1 MFNFSL
7 KNKMLLLA
15 VLPMATVVL
24 LLMLL
29 IYSQMRAM
37 GEQEVTQFRADMMQ
51 EKQDALEHHVAIAVS
66 AVAPYMTGNALDVT
80 QLEAAKAVIRAMKF
94 SDDGYMFVYDLDGV
108 NIVHGSNQALEGRN
122 LIDLKDPNG
131 VFLIRELIAAGKKGG
146 GFVTYMWDEKTR
158 GGLTPKL
165 GYAAAMNN
173 NRWIIGSGFYIDDI
187 DRRVA
192 GKEEQISERIRDT
205 LLMIIGGA
213 IVLLVLVVLLA
224 LFVANMVVKPLQKAS
239 AALIDIGQG
248 EGDLTQRL
256 QIETA
261 DEVGEVARG
270 FNEFAQ
276 KIQQLVSEVKQAVTA
291 LSHSASTMQQ
301 IVSLTDQDAGTQK
314 AETTQVAA
322 AVYEMSTAVQEV
334 ASSAGLAASAA
345 QDADKEAVG
354 GQQSVAQTISSIN
367 KLAEEVNTAGD
378 AIEKLGANAD
388 QIGSVV
394 NVIRGIAEQTNLLA
408 LNAAI
413 EAARA
418 GEQGRGFAVVA
429 DEVRTLA
436 TRTQQSTNEIQQMI
450 NLFQQGTK
458 DAVQV
463 MQRGREQSIQTVA
476 QADQARESL
485 QTITKSVST
494 ITQMNI
500 QIATAAEEQTAVAG
514 DISRSIHEIAQL
526 ADQAANNASQL
537 ASSTGELT
545 ELERRL
551 SALVQRFKV

>member
-1 MFNFSL
+1 
-7 KNKMLLLA
+7 LLA
-15 VLPMATVVL
+15 VLPMVVVVL
-24 LLMLL
+24 ALMLL

-37 GEQEVTQFRADMMQ
+37 GEEEITQFRADMLQ
-51 EKQDALEHHVAIAVS
+51 EKQDALEHHVAIATS
-66 AVAPYMTGNALDVT
+66 AVAPYFSSGSPDAG

-173 NRWIIGSGFYIDDI
+173 NSWIIGSGFYIDDI
-187 DRRVA
+187 DRRVT
-192 GKEEQISERIRDT
+192 EQQLQISQRIRDT
-205 LLMIIGGA
+205 LLLIIGGA
-213 IVLLVLVVLLA
+213 LVLLVLVVLLA
-224 LFVANMVVKPLQKAS
+224 LFVANLVVQPLQKAS
-239 AALIDIGQG
+239 AALINIGQG

-256 QIETA
+256 PVETA

-276 KIQQLVSEVKQAVTA
+276 KIQQLVSEVKQAVLA

-301 IVSLTDQDAGTQK
+301 IVSLTDKDASTQK

-322 AVYEMSTAVQEV
+322 AVYQMSTAVQEV
-334 ASSAGLAASAA
+334 ASSAGSAASAA

-378 AIEKLGANAD
+378 TIEKLGANAD

-463 MQRGREQSIQTVA
+463 MQRGREQSLQTVA
-476 QADQARESL
+476 QADKASESL

-500 QIATAAEEQTAVAG
+500 QIATAAEQQTAVAE
-514 DISRSIHEIAQL
+514 DISRSIHQIAQL
-526 ADQAANNASQL
+526 ADQAANNASEL
-537 ASSTGELT
+537 ATSTGELT
-545 ELERRL
+545 GLEQRL
-551 SALVQRFKV
+551 SALVSRFRV

>member
-15 VLPMATVVL
+15 VLPMLTVVL
-24 LLMLL
+24 ALMLL
-29 IYSQMRAM
+29 VYSQMRAL
-37 GEQEVTQFRADMMQ
+37 GQEEVQQFRADMMQ
-51 EKQDALEHHVAIAVS
+51 EKRAALEHHVAIAAT
-66 AVAPYMTGNALDVT
+66 AVAPYIDNAAPT
-80 QLEAAKAVIRAMKF
+80 AEQLEAAKAVLRAMKF
-94 SDDGYMFVYDLDGV
+94 SDDGYMFVYDLQGV

-131 VFLIRELIAAGKKGG
+131 ILLIRDLIDAGKQGG
-146 GFVTYMWDEKTR
+146 GFVEYMWDEKTR

-165 GYAAAMNN
+165 GYATAIYAK
-173 NRWIIGSGFYIDDI
+173 RWILGSGFYIDDI

-192 GKEEQISERIRDT
+192 QQQTEISSRIRNT
-205 LLMIIGGA
+205 LLMIVGSA
-213 IVLLVLVVLLA
+213 IVLLALVIALA
-224 LFVANMVVKPLQKAS
+224 LFVANLVIKPLHNAS
-239 AALIDIGQG
+239 AALINIGQG

-256 QIETA
+256 QVDTA

-276 KIQQLVSEVKQAVTA
+276 KIQQLISEVKQVVAA
-291 LSHSASTMQQ
+291 LSHAASTMQQ
-301 IVSLTDQDAGTQK
+301 IVQLTDNDAGTQK

-322 AVYEMSTAVQEV
+322 AVYQMSTAVQEV
-334 ASSAGLAASAA
+334 ATSAGLAATAA
-345 QDADKEAVG
+345 QEADKEAGG
-354 GQQSVAQTISSIN
+354 GQQSVAQTIASIN
-367 KLAEEVNTAGD
+367 KLADEVNSAGD
-378 AIEKLGANAD
+378 TIEKLGVDAD

-450 NLFQQGTK
+450 NQFQQGTK
-458 DAVQV
+458 EAVLV
-463 MQRGREQSIQTVA
+463 MQRGKEQSVQTVA
-476 QADQARESL
+476 QADKASESL

-500 QIATAAEEQTAVAG
+500 QIATAAEQQTAVAA

-526 ADQAANNASQL
+526 ADQAANNASEL
-537 ASSTGELT
+537 AKSTGELT
-545 ELERRL
+545 GLEQRL
-551 SALVQRFKV
+551 SVLVSRFRV

>member
-66 AVAPYMTGNALDVT
+66 AVAPYMTGNALDAT

-192 GKEEQISERIRDT
+192 AKEEQISERIRDT

-354 GQQSVAQTISSIN
+354 GQQSVAQTINSIN

>member
-1 MFNFSL
+1 MFNFKL

-15 VLPMATVVL
+15 VLPIVTVVL
-24 LLMLL
+24 ALMLL
-29 IYSQMRAM
+29 IYSQMRSM
-37 GEQEVTQFRADMMQ
+37 GEAEVVQFRADMMH
-51 EKQDALEHHVAIAVS
+51 EKQNALEHHVAIAIT
-66 AVAPYMTGNALDVT
+66 AVAPYFSGGEPSAEQLD
-80 QLEAAKAVIRAMKF
+80 AAKAVIRAMKF
-94 SDDGYMFVYDLDGV
+94 SDDGYMFVYDLAGV
-108 NIVHGSNQALEGRN
+108 NIVHGSNAALEGRN
-122 LIDLKDPNG
+122 LIELKDPNG
-131 VFLIRELIAAGKKGG
+131 VLLIRDLIEAGKKGG

-165 GYAAAMNN
+165 GYAAPMYN
-173 NRWIIGSGFYIDDI
+173 NRWILGSGFYIDDI

-192 GKEEQISERIRDT
+192 EQEIQISERIRNT
-205 LLMIIGGA
+205 LLLIIGGA

-224 LFVANMVVKPLQKAS
+224 LFVANLVVSPLQKAS
-239 AALIDIGQG
+239 AALINIGQG

-256 QIETA
+256 QVETS

-276 KIQQLVSEVKQAVTA
+276 KIQQLVNEVKQAVLA

-301 IVSLTDQDAGTQK
+301 IVRLTDQDAGRQK

-322 AVYEMSTAVQEV
+322 AVYQMSTAVQEV
-334 ASSAGLAASAA
+334 AGSAGLAASAA
-345 QDADKEAVG
+345 QEADKEAVG
-354 GQQSVAQTISSIN
+354 GQQSVSLTISSIN
-367 KLAEEVNTAGD
+367 KLADDVNRAGD

-450 NLFQQGTK
+450 DLFQQGTR

-463 MQRGREQSIQTVA
+463 MQRGKEQSLQTVA
-476 QADQARESL
+476 QADKASESL

-500 QIATAAEEQTAVAG
+500 QIATAAEQQTAVAT

-526 ADQAANNASQL
+526 ADQAANNASEL
-537 ASSTGELT
+537 AKSTDELGT
-545 ELERRL
+545 IEQRL
-551 SALVQRFKV
+551 SALVQRFRV

>member
-1 MFNFSL
+1 MFNFTL

-15 VLPMATVVL
+15 VLPMLTVVL
-24 LLMLL
+24 ALMLL
-29 IYSQMRAM
+29 VYSQMRTM
-37 GEQEVTQFRADMMQ
+37 GKAEVIQFRADMMQ
-51 EKQDALEHHVAIAVS
+51 EKRTALEHHVAIAITAVEPYFS
-66 AVAPYMTGNALDVT
+66 AGSPDDA

-94 SDDGYMFVYDLDGV
+94 SDDGYMFVYDLQGV
-108 NIVHGSNQALEGRN
+108 NIVHGSNAALEGRN
-122 LIDLKDPNG
+122 LIDLKDPDG
-131 VFLIRELIAAGKKGG
+131 VLLIRELIDAAKKGG

-165 GYAAAMNN
+165 GYAAAMYN
-173 NRWIIGSGFYIDDI
+173 NRWVLGSGFYIDDI
-187 DRRVA
+187 DRRVVA
-192 GKEEQISERIRDT
+192 QEAQISERIRNT
-205 LLMIIGGA
+205 LLMIVGSA
-213 IVLLVLVVLLA
+213 VVLLGLVIVLA
-224 LFVANMVVKPLQKAS
+224 LFVARLVIKPLHNAS
-239 AALIDIGQG
+239 AALINIGQG

-256 QIETA
+256 QVDTA

-276 KIQQLVSEVKQAVTA
+276 KIQQLVSEVQQVVTA
-291 LSHSASTMQQ
+291 LSHSAATMQQ
-301 IVSLTDQDAGTQK
+301 IVQLTDNDAGTQK

-322 AVYEMSTAVQEV
+322 AVYQMSTAVQEV
-334 ASSAGLAASAA
+334 ATSAGLAATAA
-345 QDADKEAVG
+345 QEADKEAGG
-354 GQQSVAQTISSIN
+354 GQQSVAQTIASIN
-367 KLAEEVNTAGD
+367 TLADEVNRAGD
-378 AIEKLGANAD
+378 TMEKLGANAE

-450 NLFQQGTK
+450 NVFQQGAQE
-458 DAVQV
+458 AVQV
-463 MQRGREQSIQTVA
+463 MQRSREQSLQTVQ
-476 QADQARESL
+476 QADKASESL

-500 QIATAAEEQTAVAG
+500 QIATAAEQQTAVAG

-526 ADQAANNASQL
+526 ADQAANNASEL
-537 ASSTGELT
+537 AKSTAELT
-545 ELERRL
+545 TLERRL
-551 SALVQRFKV
+551 STLVQRFRV

>member
-1 MFNFSL
+1 MLNFSL

-15 VLPMATVVL
+15 VLPMLAIVL
-24 LLMLL
+24 ALMLL
-29 IYSQMRAM
+29 IYSQMRVM
-37 GEQEVTQFRADMMQ
+37 GEEEISQFRADMMQ
-51 EKQDALEHHVAIAVS
+51 EKQDALQHHVAIAIS
-66 AVAPYMTGNALDVT
+66 AVSPFLLESTPDAEQLD
-80 QLEAAKAVIRAMKF
+80 AAKSVIRSMKF
-94 SDDGYMFVYDLDGV
+94 SDDGYMFVYDLNGI
-108 NIVHGSNQALEGRN
+108 NIVHGSNAALEGRN

-131 VFLIRELIAAGKKGG
+131 VLLIRELINAGKKGG

-165 GYAAAMNN
+165 GYAAAMLN

-187 DRRVA
+187 ERRLVE
-192 GKEEQISERIRDT
+192 KEGQITERIRDT
-205 LLMIIGGA
+205 LLLMIAGA
-213 IVLLVLVVLLA
+213 VVMLILVVLLA
-224 LFVANMVVKPLQKAS
+224 LFVANLVVQPLQKAS
-239 AALIDIGQG
+239 SALINIGQG

-256 QIETA
+256 QIETT

-276 KIQQLVSEVKQAVTA
+276 KIQQLVSEVKQAVLA
-291 LSHSASTMQQ
+291 LSNTASTMQQ
-301 IVSLTDQDAGTQK
+301 IVSLTDKDAGTQK

-322 AVYEMSTAVQEV
+322 AVYQMSTAVQEV
-334 ASSAGLAASAA
+334 ASSAGLAATAA

-367 KLAEEVNTAGD
+367 KLAAEVNSAGD
-378 AIEKLGANAD
+378 TIEKLGANAD

-450 NLFQQGTK
+450 DVFQQGTK
-458 DAVQV
+458 EAVLV
-463 MQRGREQSIQTVA
+463 MQRGREQSLQTVK
-476 QADQARESL
+476 QADNANESL

-500 QIATAAEEQTAVAG
+500 QIATAAEQQTAVAA

-526 ADQAANNASQL
+526 ADQAANNASEL
-537 ASSTGELT
+537 ATSTGDLT

-551 SALVQRFKV
+551 NTLVQRFRV

>member
-1 MFNFSL
+1 MLNFSL

-15 VLPMATVVL
+15 VLPMLAIVL
-24 LLMLL
+24 ALMLL
-29 IYSQMRAM
+29 IYSQMRVM
-37 GEQEVTQFRADMMQ
+37 GEEEISQFRADMMQ
-51 EKQDALEHHVAIAVS
+51 EKQDALQHHVAIAIS
-66 AVAPYMTGNALDVT
+66 AVAPFLLESTPDAEQLD
-80 QLEAAKAVIRAMKF
+80 AAKSVIRSMKF
-94 SDDGYMFVYDLDGV
+94 SDDGYMFVYDLNGI
-108 NIVHGSNQALEGRN
+108 NIVHGSNAALEGRN

-131 VFLIRELIAAGKKGG
+131 VLLIRELIDAGKKGG

-165 GYAAAMNN
+165 GYAAAMLN

-187 DRRVA
+187 ERRLVE
-192 GKEEQISERIRDT
+192 KEGQITERIRDT
-205 LLMIIGGA
+205 LLLMIAGA
-213 IVLLVLVVLLA
+213 VVMLILVVLLA
-224 LFVANMVVKPLQKAS
+224 LFVANLVVQPLQKAS
-239 AALIDIGQG
+239 SALINIGQG

-256 QIETA
+256 QIETT

-276 KIQQLVSEVKQAVTA
+276 KIQQLVSEVKQAVLA
-291 LSHSASTMQQ
+291 LSNTASTMQQ
-301 IVSLTDQDAGTQK
+301 IVSLTDKDAGTQK

-322 AVYEMSTAVQEV
+322 AVYQMSTAVQEV
-334 ASSAGLAASAA
+334 ASSAGLAATAA

-367 KLAEEVNTAGD
+367 KLAAEVNSAGD
-378 AIEKLGANAD
+378 TIEKLGANAD

-450 NLFQQGTK
+450 DVFQQGTK
-458 DAVQV
+458 EAVLV
-463 MQRGREQSIQTVA
+463 MQRGREQSLQTVK
-476 QADQARESL
+476 QADNASESL

-500 QIATAAEEQTAVAG
+500 QIATAAEQQTAVAA

-526 ADQAANNASQL
+526 ADQAANNASEL
-537 ASSTGELT
+537 ATSTGDLT

-551 SALVQRFKV
+551 NTLVQRFRV

>member
-1 MFNFSL
+1 MLNVTL

-15 VLPMATVVL
+15 VLPMLAVVMA
-24 LLMLL
+24 LMLL
-29 IYSQMRAM
+29 VYSQMRAM
-37 GEQEVTQFRADMMQ
+37 GEQEIQQFRSDMMQ
-51 EKQDALEHHVAIAVS
+51 EKREALEHHVAIAVT
-66 AVAPYMTGNALDVT
+66 AVEPYFQTANPT
-80 QLEAAKAVIRAMKF
+80 EQQLADAKAVMRAMKF
-94 SDDGYMFVYDLDGV
+94 SDDGYMFVYDLQGV

-131 VFLIRELIAAGKKGG
+131 VLLIRELIDAGKKGG
-146 GFVTYMWDEKTR
+146 GFVEYMWDEKTR

-165 GYAAAMNN
+165 GYATAMYN
-173 NRWIIGSGFYIDDI
+173 NRWILGSGFYIDDI

-192 GKEEQISERIRDT
+192 EQQIEIDARIRDT
-205 LLMIIGGA
+205 LLMIFGSA
-213 IVLLVLVVLLA
+213 VVLLGLVIVLA
-224 LFVANMVVKPLQKAS
+224 LFVANLVIKPLHNAS
-239 AALIDIGQG
+239 AALINIGQG

-256 QIETA
+256 QVDTA

-270 FNEFAQ
+270 FNAFAQ
-276 KIQQLVSEVKQAVTA
+276 KIQQLISEVKQVVTA
-291 LSHSASTMQQ
+291 LSHAASTMQQ
-301 IVSLTDQDAGTQK
+301 IVQLSDNDASTQK

-322 AVYEMSTAVQEV
+322 AVYQMSTAVQEV
-334 ASSAGLAASAA
+334 ATSAGLAASAA
-345 QDADKEAVG
+345 QEADKEAAG
-354 GQQSVAQTISSIN
+354 GQRSVAQTISSIN
-367 KLAEEVNTAGD
+367 KLADEVNKAGD
-378 AIEKLGANAD
+378 TIEKLGANAD

-450 NLFQQGTK
+450 DVFQHGTK
-458 DAVQV
+458 EAVAV
-463 MQRGREQSIQTVA
+463 MQRGREQSLQTVA
-476 QADQARESL
+476 QADQASESL

-500 QIATAAEEQTAVAG
+500 QIATAAEQQTAVAA

-526 ADQAANNASQL
+526 ADQAANNASEL
-537 ASSTGELT
+537 AKSTGELT

-551 SALVQRFKV
+551 SGLVSRFRV

>member
-1 MFNFSL
+1 
-7 KNKMLLLA
+7 MLLLA
-15 VLPMATVVL
+15 VLPMLTVVL
-24 LLMLL
+24 ALMLL
-29 IYSQMRAM
+29 VYSQMRTM
-37 GEQEVTQFRADMMQ
+37 GEAEITQFRSDMMH
-51 EKQDALEHHVAIAVS
+51 EKRTALQHHVAIAVT
-66 AVAPYMTGNALDVT
+66 AVAPYFSSANPTEQ
-80 QLEAAKAVIRAMKF
+80 QLNDAKTVLRAMKF
-94 SDDGYMFVYDLDGV
+94 SDDGYMFVYDLQGV

-131 VFLIRELIAAGKKGG
+131 VLLIRDLIEAGKQGG
-146 GFVTYMWDEKTR
+146 GFVEYMWDEKTR

-165 GYAAAMNN
+165 GYATAMFNK
-173 NRWIIGSGFYIDDI
+173 RWILGSGFYIDDI
-187 DRRVA
+187 DKRVA
-192 GKEEQISERIRDT
+192 QQQIEIDQRIRDT
-205 LLMIIGGA
+205 LLMIVGSA
-213 IVLLVLVVLLA
+213 VLLLGLVIVLA
-224 LFVANMVVKPLQKAS
+224 LFVANLVIKPLHNAS
-239 AALIDIGQG
+239 TALINIGQG

-256 QIETA
+256 QVDTA

-270 FNEFAQ
+270 FNDFAQ
-276 KIQQLVSEVKQAVTA
+276 KIQQLISEVKQVVTA
-291 LSHSASTMQQ
+291 LSHAASTMQQ
-301 IVSLTDQDAGTQK
+301 IVQLSDNDAATQK

-322 AVYEMSTAVQEV
+322 AVYQMSTAVQEV
-334 ASSAGLAASAA
+334 ATSAGLAASAA
-345 QDADKEAVG
+345 QEADKEAAG
-354 GQQSVAQTISSIN
+354 GQQSVAQTIASIN
-367 KLAEEVNTAGD
+367 KLAEEVNKAGD
-378 AIEKLGANAD
+378 TIEKLGANAD

-450 NLFQQGTK
+450 DQFQQGTK

-463 MQRGREQSIQTVA
+463 MQRGREQSLQTVE
-476 QADQARESL
+476 QADQANESL

-500 QIATAAEEQTAVAG
+500 QIATAAEQQTAVAA
-514 DISRSIHEIAQL
+514 DISRSIHQIAQL
-526 ADQAANNASQL
+526 ADQAANNATEL
-537 ASSTGELT
+537 ANSTGELT

-551 SALVQRFKV
+551 SVLVSRFRV

>member
-1 MFNFSL
+1 MLNFSL

-15 VLPMATVVL
+15 VLPMLAIVL
-24 LLMLL
+24 ALMLL
-29 IYSQMRAM
+29 IYSQMRVM
-37 GEQEVTQFRADMMQ
+37 GEEEISQFRADMMQ
-51 EKQDALEHHVAIAVS
+51 EKQDALQHHVAIAIS
-66 AVAPYMTGNALDVT
+66 AVAPFLLESTPDAEQLD
-80 QLEAAKAVIRAMKF
+80 AAKSVIRSMKF
-94 SDDGYMFVYDLDGV
+94 SDDGYMFVYDLNGI
-108 NIVHGSNQALEGRN
+108 NIVHGSNAALEGRN

-131 VFLIRELIAAGKKGG
+131 VLLIRELIDAGKKGG
-146 GFVTYMWDEKTR
+146 GFVTYMWDEKNR

-165 GYAAAMNN
+165 GYAAAMLN

-187 DRRVA
+187 ERRLVE
-192 GKEEQISERIRDT
+192 KEGQITERIRDT
-205 LLMIIGGA
+205 LLLMIAGA
-213 IVLLVLVVLLA
+213 VVMLILVVLLA
-224 LFVANMVVKPLQKAS
+224 LFVANLVVQPLQKAS
-239 AALIDIGQG
+239 SALINIGHG

-256 QIETA
+256 QIETT

-276 KIQQLVSEVKQAVTA
+276 KIQQLVSEVKQAVLA
-291 LSHSASTMQQ
+291 LSNTASTMQQ
-301 IVSLTDQDAGTQK
+301 IVSLTDKDAGTQK

-322 AVYEMSTAVQEV
+322 AVYQMSTAVQEV
-334 ASSAGLAASAA
+334 ASSAGLAATAA

-367 KLAEEVNTAGD
+367 KLAAEVNSAGD
-378 AIEKLGANAD
+378 TIEKLGANAD

-450 NLFQQGTK
+450 DVFQQGTK
-458 DAVQV
+458 EAVLV
-463 MQRGREQSIQTVA
+463 MQRGREQSLQTVK
-476 QADQARESL
+476 QADNASESL

-500 QIATAAEEQTAVAG
+500 QIATAAEQQTAVAA

-526 ADQAANNASQL
+526 ADQAANNASEL
-537 ASSTGELT
+537 ATSTGDLT

-551 SALVQRFKV
+551 NTLVQRFRV

>member
-66 AVAPYMTGNALDVT
+66 AVAPYMTGNALDAT

-192 GKEEQISERIRDT
+192 AKEEQISERIRDT

-378 AIEKLGANAD
+378 AIEQLGANAD

-485 QTITKSVST
+485 QTITNSVST

>member
-15 VLPMATVVL
+15 VLPMVAIVL
-24 LLMLL
+24 ALMLL
-29 IYSQMRAM
+29 IYSQMHAM
-37 GEQEVTQFRADMMQ
+37 GQEEITQFRTDMMQ
-51 EKQDALEHHVAIAVS
+51 EKKEALEHHVAVAVS
-66 AVAPYMTGNALDVT
+66 AASPYLADANPTPE
-80 QLEAAKAVIRAMKF
+80 QLESAKTVIRAMKF
-94 SDDGYMFVYDLDGV
+94 SDDGYMFVYDLAGV
-108 NIVHGSNQALEGRN
+108 NVVHGANAALEGRN

-131 VFLIRELIAAGKKGG
+131 VLLIRELIDAGKKGG

-165 GYAAAMNN
+165 GYAEAINHQ
-173 NRWIIGSGFYIDDI
+173 RWIIGSGFYIDDI

-192 GKEEQISERIRDT
+192 EKEGQISERIRDT
-205 LLMIIGGA
+205 LLLMIGGA
-213 IVLLVLVVLLA
+213 VLMLVLVVLLA
-224 LFVANMVVKPLQKAS
+224 LFVANLVVKPIQKAS
-239 AALIDIGQG
+239 AALINIGQG

-256 QIETA
+256 QVETA
-261 DEVGEVARG
+261 DEVGEVAQG

-276 KIQQLVSEVKQAVTA
+276 KIQQLVSEVKHAVQA
-291 LSHSASTMQQ
+291 LSHTASTMQQ
-301 IVSLTDQDAGTQK
+301 IVSLTDTDASTQK

-367 KLAEEVNTAGD
+367 RLAEEVNSAGD
-378 AIEKLGANAD
+378 TIEKLGANAD

-463 MQRGREQSIQTVA
+463 MQRGREQSLQTVA

-500 QIATAAEEQTAVAG
+500 QIATAAEEQTAVAA

-526 ADQAANNASQL
+526 ADQAANNASEL

-545 ELERRL
+545 DLEKRL

>member
-1 MFNFSL
+1 
-7 KNKMLLLA
+7 MLLLA
-15 VLPMATVVL
+15 VLPMLTVVL
-24 LLMLL
+24 ALMLL
-29 IYSQMRAM
+29 VYSQMRTM
-37 GEQEVTQFRADMMQ
+37 GEAEITQFRSDMMQ
-51 EKQDALEHHVAIAVS
+51 EKRTALQHHVAIAVT
-66 AVAPYMTGNALDVT
+66 AVAPYFSSANPTEQ
-80 QLEAAKAVIRAMKF
+80 QLNDAKAVLRAMKF
-94 SDDGYMFVYDLDGV
+94 SDDGYMFVYDLQGV

-131 VFLIRELIAAGKKGG
+131 VLLIRDLIEAGKQGG
-146 GFVTYMWDEKTR
+146 GFVEYMWDEKTR

-165 GYAAAMNN
+165 GYATAMFNK
-173 NRWIIGSGFYIDDI
+173 RWILGSGFYIDDI
-187 DRRVA
+187 DKRVA
-192 GKEEQISERIRDT
+192 QQQIEIDQRIRDT
-205 LLMIIGGA
+205 LLMIVGSA
-213 IVLLVLVVLLA
+213 VLLLGLVIVLA
-224 LFVANMVVKPLQKAS
+224 LFVANLVIKPLHNAS
-239 AALIDIGQG
+239 TALINIGQG

-256 QIETA
+256 QVDTA

-270 FNEFAQ
+270 FNDFAQ
-276 KIQQLVSEVKQAVTA
+276 KIQQLISEVKQVVTA
-291 LSHSASTMQQ
+291 LSHAASTMQQ
-301 IVSLTDQDAGTQK
+301 IVQLSDNDAVTQK

-322 AVYEMSTAVQEV
+322 AVYQMSTAVQEV
-334 ASSAGLAASAA
+334 ATSAGLAASAA
-345 QDADKEAVG
+345 QEADKEAAG
-354 GQQSVAQTISSIN
+354 GQQSVAQTIASIN
-367 KLAEEVNTAGD
+367 KLAEEVNKAGD
-378 AIEKLGANAD
+378 TIEKLGANAD

-450 NLFQQGTK
+450 DQFQQGTK

-463 MQRGREQSIQTVA
+463 MQRGREQSLQTVE
-476 QADQARESL
+476 QADQANESL

-500 QIATAAEEQTAVAG
+500 QIATAAEQQTAVAA
-514 DISRSIHEIAQL
+514 DISRSIHQIAQL
-526 ADQAANNASQL
+526 ADQAANNATEL
-537 ASSTGELT
+537 ANSTGELT

-551 SALVQRFKV
+551 SVLVSRFRV

>member
-15 VLPMATVVL
+15 VLPMLTVVL
-24 LLMLL
+24 ALMLL
-29 IYSQMRAM
+29 VYSQMRAL
-37 GEQEVTQFRADMMQ
+37 GEAEIMQFRADMMQ
-51 EKQDALEHHVAIAVS
+51 EKRAALEHHVAIAAT
-66 AVAPYMTGNALDVT
+66 AVAPYIDNAT
-80 QLEAAKAVIRAMKF
+80 PTAEQLEAAKAVLRAMKF
-94 SDDGYMFVYDLDGV
+94 SDDGYMFVYDLQGV

-131 VFLIRELIAAGKKGG
+131 VLLIRDLIEAGKKGG
-146 GFVTYMWDEKTR
+146 GFVEYMWDEKTR

-165 GYAAAMNN
+165 GYAMAIYAK
-173 NRWIIGSGFYIDDI
+173 RWILGSGFYIDDI

-192 GKEEQISERIRDT
+192 EQQAEISSRIRQT
-205 LLMIIGGA
+205 LLMIVGSA
-213 IVLLVLVVLLA
+213 IVLLALVIALA
-224 LFVANMVVKPLQKAS
+224 LFVANLVIKPLHNAS
-239 AALIDIGQG
+239 AALINIGQG

-256 QIETA
+256 QVDTA

-270 FNEFAQ
+270 FNDFAQ
-276 KIQQLVSEVKQAVTA
+276 KIQQLISEVKQVVAA
-291 LSHSASTMQQ
+291 LSHAASTMQQ
-301 IVSLTDQDAGTQK
+301 IVQLTDNDASTQK

-322 AVYEMSTAVQEV
+322 AVYQMSTAVQEV
-334 ASSAGLAASAA
+334 ATSAGLAATAA
-345 QDADKEAVG
+345 QEADKEAGG
-354 GQQSVAQTISSIN
+354 GQQSVAQTIASIN
-367 KLAEEVNTAGD
+367 KLADEVNSAGD
-378 AIEKLGANAD
+378 TIEKLGVDAD

-450 NLFQQGTK
+450 NQFQQGTK
-458 DAVQV
+458 DAVLV
-463 MQRGREQSIQTVA
+463 MQRGKEQSVQTVA
-476 QADQARESL
+476 QADKASESL
-485 QTITKSVST
+485 QTITQSVST

-500 QIATAAEEQTAVAG
+500 QIATAAEQQTAVAA
-514 DISRSIHEIAQL
+514 DISRSIHQIAQL
-526 ADQAANNASQL
+526 ADQAANNASEL
-537 ASSTGELT
+537 AKSTGELT
-545 ELERRL
+545 GLEQRL
-551 SALVQRFKV
+551 SALVSRFRV

>member
-66 AVAPYMTGNALDVT
+66 AVAPYMTGNSLDAA

-378 AIEKLGANAD
+378 AIEQLGANAD

-458 DAVQV
+458 DAVLV
-463 MQRGREQSIQTVA
+463 MQRGREQSIHTVA

>member
-1 MFNFSL
+1 MVNFSL

-15 VLPMATVVL
+15 VLPMLTVVL
-24 LLMLL
+24 ALMILV
-29 IYSQMRAM
+29 YSQMRVM
-37 GEQEVTQFRADMMQ
+37 GEEEVLQFRADMMQ
-51 EKQDALEHHVAIAVS
+51 EKRTALAHHVAIAAT
-66 AVAPYMTGNALDVT
+66 AVAPYFSSGTPTGE
-80 QLEAAKAVIRAMKF
+80 QLEAAKAVMRAMKF

-122 LIDLKDPNG
+122 LMALKDPNG
-131 VFLIRELIAAGKKGG
+131 ILLIRDLIDAGKKGS
-146 GFVTYMWDEKTR
+146 GFVEYMWDEKTR

-165 GYAAAMNN
+165 GYATAMYDK
-173 NRWIIGSGFYIDDI
+173 RWILGSGFYIDDI

-192 GKEEQISERIRDT
+192 EQQTEIDARIRNT
-205 LLMIIGGA
+205 LLMIVGSA
-213 IVLLVLVVLLA
+213 VVLLGLVIVLA
-224 LFVANMVVKPLQKAS
+224 LFVANLVIKPLHNAS
-239 AALIDIGQG
+239 AALINIGQG

-256 QIETA
+256 QVDTA

-276 KIQQLVSEVKQAVTA
+276 KIQQLISEVKQVVTA
-291 LSHSASTMQQ
+291 LSHAASTMQQ
-301 IVSLTDQDAGTQK
+301 IVQLTDNDASTQK

-322 AVYEMSTAVQEV
+322 AVYQMSTAVQEV
-334 ASSAGLAASAA
+334 ATSAGLAASAA
-345 QDADKEAVG
+345 QDADKEAGG
-354 GQQSVAQTISSIN
+354 GQQSVAHTIASIN
-367 KLAEEVNTAGD
+367 KLAEEVNKAGD
-378 AIEKLGANAD
+378 TIEKLGANAD
-388 QIGSVV
+388 QIGTVV

-450 NLFQQGTK
+450 DLFQQGTK

-463 MQRGREQSIQTVA
+463 MQRGKEQSVQTVA
-476 QADQARESL
+476 QADKASESL

-500 QIATAAEEQTAVAG
+500 QIATAAEQQTAVAA
-514 DISRSIHEIAQL
+514 DISRSIHEIAKL
-526 ADQAANNASQL
+526 ADQAANNASEL
-537 ASSTGELT
+537 ANSTSELT

-551 SALVQRFKV
+551 STLVQRFRV

>member
-1 MFNFSL
+1 MFSFSL

-15 VLPMATVVL
+15 VLPMLAIVL
-24 LLMLL
+24 ALMLL
-29 IYSQMRAM
+29 IYSQMRSM
-37 GEQEVTQFRADMMQ
+37 GEQEIIQFRSDMMQ
-51 EKQDALEHHVAIAVS
+51 EKQEALSHHVDIAIS
-66 AVAPYMTGNALDVT
+66 AATPYLSSTNPTDQQV
-80 QLEAAKAVIRAMKF
+80 EAAKAVIRAMKF
-94 SDDGYMFVYDLDGV
+94 SDDGYMFIYDLNGV
-108 NIVHGSNQALEGRN
+108 NIVHGSNAALEGRN

-131 VFLIRELIAAGKKGG
+131 VLLIRELIDAGKKGG

-165 GYAAAMNN
+165 GYAAAMFNQ
-173 NRWIIGSGFYIDDI
+173 RWIIGSGFYIDDI
-187 DRRVA
+187 DKRVA
-192 GKEEQISERIRDT
+192 QKQLEISARIRDT
-205 LLMIIGGA
+205 LLLMIGGA
-213 IVLLVLVVLLA
+213 VLMLVLVVLLA
-224 LFVANMVVKPLQKAS
+224 LFVANLVVKPLQKAS

-256 QIETA
+256 QVETA

-276 KIQQLVSEVKQAVTA
+276 KIQQLVSEVRQAVQA
-291 LSHSASTMQQ
+291 LSQSASSMRQ
-301 IVSLTDQDAGTQK
+301 IVSLTDKDASTQK

-322 AVYEMSTAVQEV
+322 AVYQMSTAVQEV
-334 ASSAGLAASAA
+334 ASSAGQAASAA
-345 QDADKEAVG
+345 QEADKEAIG
-354 GQQSVAQTISSIN
+354 GQQSVAQTIRSIN

-378 AIEKLGANAD
+378 TIEKLGANAD

-450 NLFQQGTK
+450 DLFQQGTK
-458 DAVQV
+458 DAVLV
-463 MQRGREQSIQTVA
+463 MQRGREQSLQTVQ
-476 QADQARESL
+476 QADKASESL

-500 QIATAAEEQTAVAG
+500 TIATAAEQQTAVAD
-514 DISRSIHEIAQL
+514 DISRSIHQIAQL
-526 ADQAANNASQL
+526 ADQAASNASEL
-537 ASSTGELT
+537 ATSTNELT

-551 SALVQRFKV
+551 SSLVLRFKV

>member
-1 MFNFSL
+1 MLNVSL

-15 VLPMATVVL
+15 VLPMLTVVL
-24 LLMLL
+24 ALMLL
-29 IYSQMRAM
+29 VYGQMRTM
-37 GEQEVTQFRADMMQ
+37 GEAEVAQFRSDMMQ
-51 EKQDALEHHVAIAVS
+51 EKRTALEHHVAIAVT
-66 AVAPYMTGNALDVT
+66 AVAPYFQSANPTEQ
-80 QLEAAKAVIRAMKF
+80 QLTDAKAVMRAMKF
-94 SDDGYMFVYDLDGV
+94 SDDGYMFVYDLQGV

-131 VFLIRELIAAGKKGG
+131 VLLIRELIDAGKKGG
-146 GFVTYMWDEKTR
+146 GFVEYMWDEKTR

-165 GYAAAMNN
+165 GYATAMYN
-173 NRWIIGSGFYIDDI
+173 NRWILGSGFYIDDI

-192 GKEEQISERIRDT
+192 EQQSEIDARIRDT
-205 LLMIIGGA
+205 LLMIFGSA
-213 IVLLVLVVLLA
+213 VVLLGLVIVLA
-224 LFVANMVVKPLQKAS
+224 LFVAGLVIKPLHNAS
-239 AALIDIGQG
+239 AALINIGQG

-256 QIETA
+256 RVDTA

-270 FNEFAQ
+270 FNAFAQ
-276 KIQQLVSEVKQAVTA
+276 KIQQLISEVKQVVAA
-291 LSHSASTMQQ
+291 LSHAASTMQQ
-301 IVSLTDQDAGTQK
+301 IVQLTDNDASTQK

-322 AVYEMSTAVQEV
+322 AVYQMSTAVQEV
-334 ASSAGLAASAA
+334 ATSAGLAASAA
-345 QDADKEAVG
+345 QEADKEAAG
-354 GQQSVAQTISSIN
+354 GQHSVAQTISSIN
-367 KLAEEVNTAGD
+367 KLADEVNKAGD
-378 AIEKLGANAD
+378 SMEKLGANAD

-450 NLFQQGTK
+450 DLFQQGTK
-458 DAVQV
+458 EAVAV
-463 MQRGREQSIQTVA
+463 MQRGREQSLQTVA
-476 QADQARESL
+476 QADQASESL

-500 QIATAAEEQTAVAG
+500 QIATAAEQQTAVAA

-526 ADQAANNASQL
+526 ADQAANNASEL
-537 ASSTGELT
+537 AKSTGELT

-551 SALVQRFKV
+551 SGLVSRFRV

>member
-1 MFNFSL
+1 MFNFTL

-15 VLPMATVVL
+15 VLPMVTVVL
-24 LLMLL
+24 ALMLL
-29 IYSQMRAM
+29 VYSQMRAM
-37 GEQEVTQFRADMMQ
+37 GEAEIVQFRADMMQ
-51 EKQDALEHHVAIAVS
+51 EKREALEHHVTIAVS
-66 AVAPYMTGNALDVT
+66 AVAPYFSQSTLNDE
-80 QLEAAKAVIRAMKF
+80 QLATAKAVIRSMKF
-94 SDDGYMFVYDLDGV
+94 SDDGYMFVYDLQGV

-122 LIDLKDPNG
+122 MMDVKDPNG
-131 VFLIRELIAAGKKGG
+131 VLLIRELIDAGKKGG
-146 GFVTYMWDEKTR
+146 GFVEYMWDEKTR

-165 GYAAAMNN
+165 GYATAMYN
-173 NRWIIGSGFYIDDI
+173 NRWILGSGFYIDDI

-192 GKEEQISERIRDT
+192 EQQTEIDARIRDT
-205 LLMIIGGA
+205 LLMIVGSA
-213 IVLLVLVVLLA
+213 VLLLGLVIVLA
-224 LFVANMVVKPLQKAS
+224 LFVANLVIKPLHNAS
-239 AALIDIGQG
+239 AALINIGQG

-256 QIETA
+256 QVDTA

-270 FNEFAQ
+270 FNAFAQ
-276 KIQQLVSEVKQAVTA
+276 KIQQLISEVKQVVTA
-291 LSHSASTMQQ
+291 LSHAASTMQQ
-301 IVSLTDQDAGTQK
+301 IVQLSDNDASTQK

-322 AVYEMSTAVQEV
+322 AVYQMSTAVQEV
-334 ASSAGLAASAA
+334 ATSAGLAASAA
-345 QDADKEAVG
+345 QDADKEAAG
-354 GQQSVAQTISSIN
+354 GQRSVAQTITSIN
-367 KLAEEVNTAGD
+367 KLADEVNKAGD
-378 AIEKLGANAD
+378 TIEKLGANAD

-450 NLFQQGTK
+450 DVFQQGTK
-458 DAVQV
+458 EAVQV
-463 MQRGREQSIQTVA
+463 MQRGREQSLQTVE
-476 QADQARESL
+476 QADQASESL

-500 QIATAAEEQTAVAG
+500 QIATAAEQQTAVAA

-526 ADQAANNASQL
+526 ADQAANNASEL
-537 ASSTGELT
+537 AKSTGELT
-545 ELERRL
+545 ELEQRL
-551 SALVQRFKV
+551 SVLVSRFRV

>member
-1 MFNFSL
+1 
-7 KNKMLLLA
+7 
-15 VLPMATVVL
+15 
-24 LLMLL
+24 MLL
-29 IYSQMRAM
+29 IYSQMRVM
-37 GEQEVTQFRADMMQ
+37 GEEEISQFRADMMQ
-51 EKQDALEHHVAIAVS
+51 EKQDALQHHVAIAIS
-66 AVAPYMTGNALDVT
+66 AVAPFLLESTPDAEQLD
-80 QLEAAKAVIRAMKF
+80 AAKSVLRSMKF
-94 SDDGYMFVYDLDGV
+94 SDDGYMFVYDLNGI
-108 NIVHGSNQALEGRN
+108 NIVHGSNAALEGRN

-131 VFLIRELIAAGKKGG
+131 VLLIRELINAGKKGG

-165 GYAAAMNN
+165 GYAAAMLN

-187 DRRVA
+187 ERRLVQ
-192 GKEEQISERIRDT
+192 KEGQITERIRDT
-205 LLMIIGGA
+205 LLLMIAGA
-213 IVLLVLVVLLA
+213 VVMLILVVLLA
-224 LFVANMVVKPLQKAS
+224 LFVANLVVQPLQKAS
-239 AALIDIGQG
+239 SALINIGQG

-256 QIETA
+256 QIETT

-276 KIQQLVSEVKQAVTA
+276 KIQQLVSEVKQAVLA
-291 LSHSASTMQQ
+291 LSNTASTMQQ
-301 IVSLTDQDAGTQK
+301 IVSLTDKDAGTQK

-322 AVYEMSTAVQEV
+322 AVYQMSTAVQEV
-334 ASSAGLAASAA
+334 ASSAGLAATAA

-367 KLAEEVNTAGD
+367 KLAAEVNSAGD
-378 AIEKLGANAD
+378 TIEKLGANAD

-450 NLFQQGTK
+450 DVFQQGTK
-458 DAVQV
+458 EAVLV
-463 MQRGREQSIQTVA
+463 MQRGREQSLQTVK
-476 QADQARESL
+476 QADNASESL

-500 QIATAAEEQTAVAG
+500 QIATAAEQQTAVAA

-526 ADQAANNASQL
+526 ADQAANNASEL
-537 ASSTGELT
+537 ATSTGDLT

-551 SALVQRFKV
+551 NTLVQRFRV

>member
-1 MFNFSL
+1 MLNVTL

-15 VLPMATVVL
+15 VLPMLTVVMA
-24 LLMLL
+24 LMLL
-29 IYSQMRAM
+29 VYSQMRTM
-37 GEQEVTQFRADMMQ
+37 GEAEIAQFRSDMMQ
-51 EKQDALEHHVAIAVS
+51 EKRTALEHHVAIAVT
-66 AVAPYMTGNALDVT
+66 AVAPYFQSANPTEQ
-80 QLEAAKAVIRAMKF
+80 QLGDAKAVMRAMKF
-94 SDDGYMFVYDLDGV
+94 SDDGYMFVYDLQGV

-131 VFLIRELIAAGKKGG
+131 VLLIRELIEAGKKGG
-146 GFVTYMWDEKTR
+146 GFVEYMWDEKTR

-165 GYAAAMNN
+165 GYATAMYN
-173 NRWIIGSGFYIDDI
+173 NRWILGSGFYIDDI

-192 GKEEQISERIRDT
+192 EQQTEIDARIRDT
-205 LLMIIGGA
+205 LLMIFGSA
-213 IVLLVLVVLLA
+213 VLLLGLVIVLA
-224 LFVANMVVKPLQKAS
+224 LFVAGLVIKPLHNAS
-239 AALIDIGQG
+239 AALINIGQG

-256 QIETA
+256 QVDTA

-270 FNEFAQ
+270 FNAFAQ
-276 KIQQLVSEVKQAVTA
+276 KIQQLISEVKQVVAA
-291 LSHSASTMQQ
+291 LSHAASTMQQ
-301 IVSLTDQDAGTQK
+301 IVQLSDNDASTQK

-322 AVYEMSTAVQEV
+322 AVYQMSTAVQEV
-334 ASSAGLAASAA
+334 ATSAGLAASAA
-345 QDADKEAVG
+345 QDADKEAAG
-354 GQQSVAQTISSIN
+354 GQHSVAQTISSIN
-367 KLAEEVNTAGD
+367 KLADEVNKAGD
-378 AIEKLGANAD
+378 TIEKLGANAD

-450 NLFQQGTK
+450 DLFQQGTK
-458 DAVQV
+458 EAVAV
-463 MQRGREQSIQTVA
+463 MQRGREQSLQTVA
-476 QADQARESL
+476 QADQASDSL

-500 QIATAAEEQTAVAG
+500 QIATAAEQQTAVAA

-526 ADQAANNASQL
+526 ADQAANNASEL
-537 ASSTGELT
+537 AKSTGELT

-551 SALVQRFKV
+551 SGLVSRFRV

>member
-378 AIEKLGANAD
+378 AIEQLGANAD

-436 TRTQQSTNEIQQMI
+436 SRTQKSTEEIQRTIEQLQAAARLAVEKMQQSTTQAGHSVESANQA
-450 NLFQQGTK
+450 G
-458 DAVQV
+458 DALQLIT
-463 MQRGREQSIQTVA
+463 RSIA
-476 QADQARESL
+476 QIRL
-485 QTITKSVST
+485 
-494 ITQMNI
+494 MNQ
-500 QIATAAEEQTAVAG
+500 QIADATDDQQKMASDIVSHVDAIFSNTEHSALSAG
-514 DISRSIHEIAQL
+514 NIAK
-526 ADQAANNASQL
+526 ASSEL
-537 ASSTGELT
+537 ASLAQN
-545 ELERRL
+545 LENITRL
-551 SALVQRFKV
+551 FRV

>member
-15 VLPMATVVL
+15 VLPMLTVVL
-24 LLMLL
+24 ALMLL
-29 IYSQMRAM
+29 VYSQMRAL
-37 GEQEVTQFRADMMQ
+37 GEAEILQFRADMMQ
-51 EKQDALEHHVAIAVS
+51 EKRAALEHHVAIAS
-66 AVAPYMTGNALDVT
+66 TAVAPYIDNAT
-80 QLEAAKAVIRAMKF
+80 PTAEQLEAAKAVLRAMKF
-94 SDDGYMFVYDLDGV
+94 SDDGYMFVYDLQGV

-131 VFLIRELIAAGKKGG
+131 VLLIRDLIEAGKKGG
-146 GFVTYMWDEKTR
+146 GFVEYMWDEKTR

-165 GYAAAMNN
+165 GYATAMFNK
-173 NRWIIGSGFYIDDI
+173 RWILGSGFYIDDI
-187 DRRVA
+187 DKRVA
-192 GKEEQISERIRDT
+192 QQQIEIDQRIRDT
-205 LLMIIGGA
+205 LLMIVGSA
-213 IVLLVLVVLLA
+213 VLLLGLVIVLA
-224 LFVANMVVKPLQKAS
+224 LFVANLVIKPLHNAS
-239 AALIDIGQG
+239 TALINIGQG

-256 QIETA
+256 QVDTA

-270 FNEFAQ
+270 FNDFTQ
-276 KIQQLVSEVKQAVTA
+276 KIQQLISEVKQVVAA
-291 LSHSASTMQQ
+291 LSHAASTMQQ
-301 IVSLTDQDAGTQK
+301 IVQLSDNDAVTQK

-322 AVYEMSTAVQEV
+322 AVYQMSTAVQEV
-334 ASSAGLAASAA
+334 ASSAGLAAGAA
-345 QDADKEAVG
+345 QEADKEAAG
-354 GQQSVAQTISSIN
+354 GQQSVAQTITSIN
-367 KLAEEVNTAGD
+367 KLAEEVNKAGD
-378 AIEKLGANAD
+378 TIEKLGANAD

-450 NLFQQGTK
+450 NQFQQGTK
-458 DAVQV
+458 EAVQV
-463 MQRGREQSIQTVA
+463 MQRGREQSLQTVE
-476 QADQARESL
+476 QADQASESL

-500 QIATAAEEQTAVAG
+500 QIATAAEQQTAVAA
-514 DISRSIHEIAQL
+514 DISRSIHQIAQL
-526 ADQAANNASQL
+526 ADQAANNASEL
-537 ASSTGELT
+537 AKSTGELT
-545 ELERRL
+545 GLEQRL
-551 SALVQRFKV
+551 SALVSRFRV

>member
-15 VLPMATVVL
+15 VLPMLTVVL
-24 LLMLL
+24 ALMMLV
-29 IYSQMRAM
+29 YSQMRAL
-37 GEQEVTQFRADMMQ
+37 GQEEVQQFRADMMQ
-51 EKQDALEHHVAIAVS
+51 EKRAALEHHVAIAAT
-66 AVAPYMTGNALDVT
+66 AVAPYIDNAAPT
-80 QLEAAKAVIRAMKF
+80 AEQLEAAKAVLRAMKF
-94 SDDGYMFVYDLDGV
+94 SDDGYMFVYDLQGV
-108 NIVHGSNQALEGRN
+108 NIVHGSNQALEGHN

-131 VFLIRELIAAGKKGG
+131 ILLIRDLIDAGKQGG
-146 GFVTYMWDEKTR
+146 GFVEYMWDEKTR

-165 GYAAAMNN
+165 GYATAIYAK
-173 NRWIIGSGFYIDDI
+173 RWILGSGFYIDDI

-192 GKEEQISERIRDT
+192 QQQTEISSRIRNT
-205 LLMIIGGA
+205 LLMIVGSA
-213 IVLLVLVVLLA
+213 IVLLALVIALA
-224 LFVANMVVKPLQKAS
+224 LFVANLVIKPLHNAS
-239 AALIDIGQG
+239 AALINIGQG

-256 QIETA
+256 QVDTA

-276 KIQQLVSEVKQAVTA
+276 KIQQLISEVKQVVAA
-291 LSHSASTMQQ
+291 LSHAASTMQQ
-301 IVSLTDQDAGTQK
+301 IVQLTDNDAGTQK

-322 AVYEMSTAVQEV
+322 AVYQMSTAVQEV
-334 ASSAGLAASAA
+334 ATSAGLAATAA
-345 QDADKEAVG
+345 QEADKEAGG
-354 GQQSVAQTISSIN
+354 GQQSVAQTIASIN
-367 KLAEEVNTAGD
+367 KLADEVNSAGD
-378 AIEKLGANAD
+378 TIEKLGVDAD

-450 NLFQQGTK
+450 NQFQQGTK
-458 DAVQV
+458 EAVLV
-463 MQRGREQSIQTVA
+463 MQRGKEQSVQTVA
-476 QADQARESL
+476 QADKASESL

-500 QIATAAEEQTAVAG
+500 QIATAAEQQTAVAA

-526 ADQAANNASQL
+526 ADQAANNASEL
-537 ASSTGELT
+537 AKSTGELT
-545 ELERRL
+545 GLEQRL
-551 SALVQRFKV
+551 SVLVSRFRV

>member
-66 AVAPYMTGNALDVT
+66 AVAPYMTGNALDAT

-378 AIEKLGANAD
+378 AIEQLGANAD

-514 DISRSIHEIAQL
+514 YISRSIHEIAQL

>member
-1 MFNFSL
+1 MFNFTL

-15 VLPMATVVL
+15 VVPMVTVVL
-24 LLMLL
+24 ALMLL

-37 GEQEVTQFRADMMQ
+37 GEEEVVQFRADMMA
-51 EKQDALEHHVAIAVS
+51 EKQNALEHHVAIAVTAVQPYFGNGAPS
-66 AVAPYMTGNALDVT
+66 AE

-94 SDDGYMFVYDLDGV
+94 SDDGYMFVYDLEGV
-108 NIVHGSNQALEGRN
+108 NIVHGSNAALEGRN
-122 LIDLKDPNG
+122 LMGLQDPDG
-131 VFLIRELIAAGKKGG
+131 IYLIRELIDAAKKGG

-165 GYAAAMNN
+165 GYAAPMYN
-173 NRWIIGSGFYIDDI
+173 NRWVLGSGFYIDDI

-192 GKEEQISERIRDT
+192 EQEAQISERIRDT

-224 LFVANMVVKPLQKAS
+224 LFVANLVVSPLQKAS
-239 AALIDIGQG
+239 AALINIGQG

-256 QIETA
+256 QVETA

-276 KIQQLVSEVKQAVTA
+276 KIQQLVSEVKQAVLA

-301 IVSLTDQDAGTQK
+301 IVHLTDQDAGTQK

-322 AVYEMSTAVQEV
+322 AVYQMSTAVQEV
-334 ASSAGLAASAA
+334 ASSAGLAAGAA
-345 QDADKEAVG
+345 QEADKEAVG
-354 GQQSVAQTISSIN
+354 GQQSVSLTISSIN
-367 KLAEEVNTAGD
+367 KLADDVNSAGD

-388 QIGSVV
+388 KIGSVV

-450 NLFQQGTK
+450 DVFQQGTK
-458 DAVQV
+458 DAVLV
-463 MQRGREQSIQTVA
+463 MQRGKEQSVQTVA
-476 QADQARESL
+476 QADQASESL

-500 QIATAAEEQTAVAG
+500 QIATAAEQQTAVAA

-526 ADQAANNASQL
+526 ADQAANNASEL
-537 ASSTGELT
+537 AKSTDELGSI
-545 ELERRL
+545 EQRL
-551 SALVQRFKV
+551 SALVQRFRV

>member
-66 AVAPYMTGNALDVT
+66 AVAPYMTGNSLDAA

-192 GKEEQISERIRDT
+192 AKEEQISERIRDT

>member
-37 GEQEVTQFRADMMQ
+37 GKEEITQFRADMMQ
-51 EKQDALEHHVAIAVS
+51 EKQDALEHHVAIAIS
-66 AVAPYMTGNALDVT
+66 AATPYMTGNSLDAD

-131 VFLIRELIAAGKKGG
+131 VYLIRELIAAGKKGG

-205 LLMIIGGA
+205 LLLIIGGA

>member
-66 AVAPYMTGNALDVT
+66 AVAPYMTGNALDAT

-192 GKEEQISERIRDT
+192 AKEEQISERIRDT

-378 AIEKLGANAD
+378 AIEQLGANAD

>member
-66 AVAPYMTGNALDVT
+66 AVAPYMTGNALDAT

-192 GKEEQISERIRDT
+192 AKEEQISERIRDT

-276 KIQQLVSEVKQAVTA
+276 KIQQLVSEVKQAVLA

-322 AVYEMSTAVQEV
+322 AVYQMSTAVQEV